1 MTRRGLNNVFSLL
14 NVFFGTILPHT
25 IYNSQDYSSNYNS
38 TVCTKKAL
46 FLLDFPHFF
55 VVAMFY
61 HCLLKKDKKS
71 VCSCSKS
78 ANRNAGAG
86 WYIQRRKIIL
96 QIQARIT
103 RRLIFRIHYWNGKQ
117 YFIVVTT
124 MHSPLLWERRVY
136 LSC

>member
-1 MTRRGLNNVFSLL
+1 MRWHNNAFSLL
-14 NVFFGTILPHT
+14 NVFFGAVLPHT

-78 ANRNAGAG
+78 ANRNAGAD
-86 WYIQRRKIIL
+86 WNIQRHKIIRTNTSTHNEEVNFWHTL
-96 QIQARIT
+96 LEWETI
-103 RRLIFRIHYWNGKQ
+103 LH
-117 YFIVVTT
+117 VVTT
-124 MHSPLLWERRVY
+124 MHFPLLWERWVY
-136 LSC
+136 TSC